1 MGMIMEPR
9 RYNQTAD
16 TLKGL
21 LIVLVILGHFLLG
34 TLMDNPIRYFIYS
47 FHMPLFLF
55 VGGYLINLPK
65 LADMSWKDIFVKHF
79 KRMLMAWGIAWGI
92 YTLWACYPEFSS
104 RQICF

>member
-1 MGMIMEPR
+1 MGMIKEPR

-55 VGGYLINLPK
+55 VGG
-65 LADMSWKDIFVKHF
+65 IFNQSSQTGRYELEGYIREVF
-79 KRMLMAWGIAWGI
+79 QAYVNGLGNSMGYI
-92 YTLWACYPEFSS
+92 YSLGLLS
-104 RQICF
+104 